1 MKSAYAFHLDNW
13 YNILT
18 IKKWGMRVGKIW
30 TRKLFICFCLAVV
43 LFVPIHTFADEKREW
58 RDEVIYSIM
67 IDRFNNGEPKN
78 DKQLEVGNL
87 EGYQGGDIR
96 GIIKRLDYIKE
107 MGFTTVMLSP
117 LFESGKYDGLD
128 VRNFKKVNEHFG
140 TENDVKE
147 LVKEAQAKGMKV
159 VFQFPLGENEQ
170 QVIDAMKWWIKEV
183 DLDGS
188 YVIHSE
194 KKPRSFWDNAQKDMQ
209 VIKKDFRIM
218 TKEDSEY
225 NEKIVESFSKAD
237 VSVKSLYDVS
247 KKEGEFVTFLDD
259 QETKRY
265 ARIAK
270 ENMYYPPSR
279 LKLALTYLLTS
290 PGIPNF
296 YYGTEI
302 ALDGGSVPD
311 NRRLMD
317 FKSDEKFMQHIT
329 KLGELRQARP
339 SLRRGTFELLY
350 DNSGMSILKRKY
362 KNEVTLVAINNTKE
376 TQKVSLPA
384 STIGEKQ
391 ELRGLLEDEIIRE
404 ENGGFYLVLKREESN
419 VYKVNGETGVN
430 WLFISLI
437 VGVNVLFIAF
447 LIAVKRKR
455 R

>member
-1 MKSAYAFHLDNW
+1 
-13 YNILT
+13 
-18 IKKWGMRVGKIW
+18 MRVRKIR
-30 TRKLFICFCLAVV
+30 TRKLFICFCLVVV

-78 DKQLEVGNL
+78 DKQLEVDNL

-147 LVKEAQAKGMKV
+147 LVKEAHAKGMKV
-159 VFQFPLGENEQ
+159 VFQFPLGENDQ
-170 QVIDAMKWWIKEV
+170 QVIASMKWWIKEA

-194 KKPRSFWDNAQKDMQ
+194 KKSRSFWDDMQKDMQ
-209 VIKKDFRIM
+209 VIKKDFRVI

-225 NEKIVESFSKAD
+225 NEKIVASFSEAD
-237 VSVKSLYDVS
+237 VSVKPLYDVS
-247 KKEGEFVTFLDD
+247 KKEGEFVTSLDD
-259 QETKRY
+259 QETKRF

-329 KLGELRQARP
+329 KLGELRQVRP

-350 DNSGMSILKRKY
+350 DKSGMSILKRKY
-362 KNEVTLVAINNTKE
+362 KDEVTLVAINNTKE
-376 TQKVSLPA
+376 TQKVPLPA
-384 STIGEKQ
+384 SAIGEKQ
-391 ELRGLLEDEIIRE
+391 ELRGLLQDEIIRE
-404 ENGGFYLVLKREESN
+404 ENGKFYLVLKREESN

-455 R
+455 K

>member
-1 MKSAYAFHLDNW
+1 M
-13 YNILT
+13 
-18 IKKWGMRVGKIW
+18 
-30 TRKLFICFCLAVV
+30 
-43 LFVPIHTFADEKREW
+43 FVPIHTFADEKREW

-140 TENDVKE
+140 TDNDVKE
-147 LVKEAQAKGMKV
+147 LVKEAHAKGMKV
-159 VFQFPLGENEQ
+159 VFQFPLGENER

-218 TKEDSEY
+218 TKEDGEY

-279 LKLALTYLLTS
+279 LKRALTYLLTS

-350 DNSGMSILKRKY
+350 DKSGMSILKRKY
-362 KNEVTLVAINNTKE
+362 KDEVTLVAINNTKE

-384 STIGEKQ
+384 GAIGEKQ
-391 ELRGLLEDEIIRE
+391 ELRGLLQDEIIRE
-404 ENGGFYLVLKREESN
+404 GNGKFYLVLKREESN

>member
-1 MKSAYAFHLDNW
+1 MRFSWIIGIIFLQLK
-13 YNILT
+13 T
-18 IKKWGMRVGKIW
+18 WGMRVGKIR

-58 RDEVIYSIM
+58 QDEVIYSIM

-140 TENDVKE
+140 TDNDVKE
-147 LVKEAQAKGMKV
+147 LVKEAHAKGMKV

-225 NEKIVESFSKAD
+225 NEKIVESFSEAD

-350 DNSGMSILKRKY
+350 DKSGMSILKRKY
-362 KNEVTLVAINNTKE
+362 KDEVTLVAINNTKE

-384 STIGEKQ
+384 SAIGEKQ
-391 ELRGLLEDEIIRE
+391 ELRGLLQDEIIRE
-404 ENGGFYLVLKREESN
+404 ENGKFYLVLKREESN

>member
-1 MKSAYAFHLDNW
+1 MRFTWIIGIIFSQLKN
-13 YNILT
+13 
-18 IKKWGMRVGKIW
+18 WGMRVGKIW

>member
-1 MKSAYAFHLDNW
+1 
-13 YNILT
+13 
-18 IKKWGMRVGKIW
+18 MRVGKIR
-30 TRKLFICFCLAVV
+30 TRELFICFCLAVV

-140 TENDVKE
+140 TDNDVKE
-147 LVKEAQAKGMKV
+147 LVKEAHAKGMKV
-159 VFQFPLGENEQ
+159 VFQIPLGENER

-225 NEKIVESFSKAD
+225 NEKIVESFSEAD

-247 KKEGEFVTFLDD
+247 KKEGDFVTFLDD

-350 DNSGMSILKRKY
+350 DKSGMSILKRKY
-362 KNEVTLVAINNTKE
+362 KDEVTLVAINNTKE

-384 STIGEKQ
+384 SEIGEKQ
-391 ELRGLLEDEIIRE
+391 ELRGLLQDEIIRE
-404 ENGGFYLVLKREESN
+404 ENGKFYLVLKREESN

>member
-1 MKSAYAFHLDNW
+1 MH
-13 YNILT
+13 
-18 IKKWGMRVGKIW
+18 VGKIR
-30 TRKLFICFCLAVV
+30 TRELFICFCLAVI
-43 LFVPIHTFADEKREW
+43 LFVPIHTFAEEKREW

-78 DKQLEVGNL
+78 DKQLDVVNL

-96 GIIKRLDYIKE
+96 GIIKRLDYIKD

-128 VRNFKKVNEHFG
+128 VQNFQKVNEHYG

-147 LVKEAQAKGMKV
+147 LVKEAHEKGMKV

-170 QVIDAMKWWIKEV
+170 QVIDSMKWWIKEV

-194 KKPRSFWDNAQKDMQ
+194 KKPHSFWDEVQKDMQ
-209 VIKKDFRIM
+209 VIKKDFFVM
-218 TKEDSEY
+218 TDEGSKDDEY
-225 NEKIVESFSKAD
+225 YESIVEAFSKTNT
-237 VSVKSLYDVS
+237 SLTRLHVVS
-247 KKEGEFVTFLDD
+247 KKKELTNTFLDN
-259 QETKRY
+259 QETKRFT
-265 ARIAK
+265 RIAK

-279 LKLALTYLLTS
+279 LKLALTYLFTS

-302 ALDGGSVPD
+302 ALDGGDIPD

-329 KLGELRQARP
+329 KLGELRQTRP

-350 DNSGMSILKRKY
+350 DKDGMSVLKRKY
-362 KNEVTLVAINNTKE
+362 KDEVTLVAINNTKE
-376 TQKVSLPA
+376 TQKVPLHA
-384 STIGEKQ
+384 NLIGEKK

-404 ENGGFYLVLKREESN
+404 ENGRFYLVLKREESN
-419 VYKVNGETGVN
+419 VYKVSEETGMN

-447 LIAVKRKR
+447 LIAVKKKRK
-455 R
+455 

>member
-1 MKSAYAFHLDNW
+1 
-13 YNILT
+13 
-18 IKKWGMRVGKIW
+18 MRVGKIR
-30 TRKLFICFCLAVV
+30 TRKLFICFCLALV

-58 RDEVIYSIM
+58 KDEVIYSIM

-107 MGFTTVMLSP
+107 MGFTTIMLSP

-140 TENDVKE
+140 TDNDVKE
-147 LVKEAQAKGMKV
+147 LVKEAHAKGMKV

-170 QVIDAMKWWIKEV
+170 QVIDATKWWIKEV

-218 TKEDSEY
+218 TKEDGEY

-247 KKEGEFVTFLDD
+247 KKEGEFVTLLDD

-350 DNSGMSILKRKY
+350 DKSGMSILKRKY
-362 KNEVTLVAINNTKE
+362 KDEVTLVAINNTKE

-384 STIGEKQ
+384 SAIGEKQ
-391 ELRGLLEDEIIRE
+391 ELRGLLQDEIIRE
-404 ENGGFYLVLKREESN
+404 ENGKFYLVLKREESN

>member
-1 MKSAYAFHLDNW
+1 
-13 YNILT
+13 
-18 IKKWGMRVGKIW
+18 MRVGKIH

-107 MGFTTVMLSP
+107 MGFTTVMLST
-117 LFESGKYDGLD
+117 LFESVKYDGVD
-128 VRNFKKVNEHFG
+128 VRNFQKVNEHFG

-147 LVKEAQAKGMKV
+147 LVQEAHAKGMKV
-159 VFQFPLGENEQ
+159 IFQFPLGENEQ
-170 QVIDAMKWWIKEV
+170 QVIDSMKWWVKEV
-183 DLDGS
+183 DLDAS
-188 YVIHSE
+188 YVMHSE
-194 KKPRSFWDNAQKDMQ
+194 KKSPAFWDDVQKDMQ
-209 VIKKDFRIM
+209 VIKKDFRVM

-247 KKEGEFVTFLDD
+247 KKDEEFITFLDNQD
-259 QETKRY
+259 TKRF

-270 ENMYYPPSR
+270 ENMNYPPSR

-302 ALDGGSVPD
+302 ALDGGDTPD

-317 FKSDEKFMQHIT
+317 FKSDEKFMQHII
-329 KLGELRQARP
+329 KLGELRQTRP

-350 DNSGMSILKRKY
+350 DKNGMSVLKRKY
-362 KNEVTLVAINNTKE
+362 KGEVTLVAINNTKE
-376 TQKVSLPA
+376 TQKVALPA
-384 STIGEKQ
+384 SAIGEKQ

-404 ENGGFYLVLKREESN
+404 ENGKFYLVLKREESN
-419 VYKVNGETGVN
+419 VYKVNRETGVN

-437 VGVNVLFIAF
+437 VGVNVLFITF
-447 LIAVKRKR
+447 LIAVKKR
-455 R
+455 RK

>member
-1 MKSAYAFHLDNW
+1 
-13 YNILT
+13 
-18 IKKWGMRVGKIW
+18 MRVRKI
-30 TRKLFICFCLAVV
+30 RSRELFICFCLAVI
-43 LFVPIHTFADEKREW
+43 LFVPIHIFADEKREW

-78 DKQLEVGNL
+78 DKQLDVGNL

-96 GIIKRLDYIKE
+96 GIIKRLNYIKE

-128 VRNFKKVNEHFG
+128 VRNFQKVNEHFG

-147 LVKEAQAKGMKV
+147 LVKEAHEKGMKV
-159 VFQFPLGENEQ
+159 VFQIPLGENEQ
-170 QVIDAMKWWIKEV
+170 QTINSMKWWIKKV

-188 YVIHSE
+188 YVIYSE
-194 KKPRSFWDNAQKDMQ
+194 KKPRSFWDDVQKDMQ

-247 KKEGEFVTFLDD
+247 KKEEEFVTFLDNQD
-259 QETKRY
+259 TKRF

-270 ENMYYPPSR
+270 ENVYYPPSR

-290 PGIPNF
+290 PGIPNV

-329 KLGELRQARP
+329 KLGELRQMRP
-339 SLRRGTFELLY
+339 SLRHGTFELLY
-350 DNSGMSILKRKY
+350 DKDGMSILKRKY
-362 KNEVTLVAINNTKE
+362 KDEVTLVAINNTKE
-376 TQKVSLPA
+376 TQKVSVPA
-384 STIGEKQ
+384 SAIGEKQ

-404 ENGGFYLVLKREESN
+404 ENGKFYLVLKREESN
-419 VYKVNGETGVN
+419 VYTASKETGVN

>member
-1 MKSAYAFHLDNW
+1 MRFTWIIGIIFLQLKN
-13 YNILT
+13 
-18 IKKWGMRVGKIW
+18 WGMRVGKIW

-67 IDRFNNGEPKN
+67 IDRFNNGELKN

>member
-1 MKSAYAFHLDNW
+1 M
-13 YNILT
+13 
-18 IKKWGMRVGKIW
+18 
-30 TRKLFICFCLAVV
+30 
-43 LFVPIHTFADEKREW
+43 FVPIHTFADEKREW

-140 TENDVKE
+140 TDNDVKE
-147 LVKEAQAKGMKV
+147 LVKEAHAKGMKV
-159 VFQFPLGENEQ
+159 VFQFPLGENER

-218 TKEDSEY
+218 TKEDGEY

-247 KKEGEFVTFLDD
+247 KKEGEFVTFLDN

-350 DNSGMSILKRKY
+350 DKSGMSILKRKY
-362 KNEVTLVAINNTKE
+362 KDEVTLVAINNTKE

-384 STIGEKQ
+384 SAIGEKQ
-391 ELRGLLEDEIIRE
+391 ELRGLLQDEIIRE
-404 ENGGFYLVLKREESN
+404 GNGKFYLVLKREESN

>member
-1 MKSAYAFHLDNW
+1 MRFIQKIGIIFLQ
-13 YNILT
+13 LKT
-18 IKKWGMRVGKIW
+18 WGMRVGKIR

-107 MGFTTVMLSP
+107 MGFTTIMLSP

-140 TENDVKE
+140 TDNDVKE
-147 LVKEAQAKGMKV
+147 LVKEAHAKGMKV
-159 VFQFPLGENEQ
+159 VFQFPLGENER

-225 NEKIVESFSKAD
+225 NEKIVESFSEAD

-350 DNSGMSILKRKY
+350 DKSGMSILKRKY
-362 KNEVTLVAINNTKE
+362 KDEVTLVAINNTKE

-384 STIGEKQ
+384 SEIGEKQ
-391 ELRGLLEDEIIRE
+391 ELRGLLQDEIIRE
-404 ENGGFYLVLKREESN
+404 ENGKFYLVLKREESN

>member
-1 MKSAYAFHLDNW
+1 MRFSWIIGIIFLQLK
-13 YNILT
+13 T
-18 IKKWGMRVGKIW
+18 WGMRVGKIR

-58 RDEVIYSIM
+58 KDEVIYSIM

-140 TENDVKE
+140 TDNDVKE
-147 LVKEAQAKGMKV
+147 LVKEAHAKGMKV
-159 VFQFPLGENEQ
+159 VFQFPLGENER

-225 NEKIVESFSKAD
+225 NEKIVESFSEAD

-329 KLGELRQARP
+329 KLGEIRQARP

-350 DNSGMSILKRKY
+350 DKSGMSILKRKY
-362 KNEVTLVAINNTKE
+362 KDEVTLVAINNTKE

-384 STIGEKQ
+384 SAIGEKQ
-391 ELRGLLEDEIIRE
+391 ELRGLLQDEIIRE
-404 ENGGFYLVLKREESN
+404 ENGKFYLVLKREESN

>member
-1 MKSAYAFHLDNW
+1 MRFALIIGIIFLQLK
-13 YNILT
+13 T
-18 IKKWGMRVGKIW
+18 WGMRVRKMR
-30 TRKLFICFCLAVV
+30 TRDLFICFCLAVI
-43 LFVPIHTFADEKREW
+43 LFVPVHTFAEEKREW

-67 IDRFNNGEPKN
+67 IDRFNNGEPEN
-78 DKQLEVGNL
+78 DKQLDVGNL
-87 EGYQGGDIR
+87 EGYQGGDIQ

-117 LFESGKYDGLD
+117 LFESEKYDGLD
-128 VRNFKKVNEHFG
+128 VRNFQKVNEHFG

-147 LVKEAQAKGMKV
+147 LVNEAHKKGMKV
-159 VFQFPLGENEQ
+159 VFQFPLGEDEQ
-170 QVIDAMKWWIKEV
+170 QVIDSMKWWIKEV

-194 KKPRSFWDNAQKDMQ
+194 KKPRTFWDDVQKDMQ
-209 VIKKDFRIM
+209 AINKDFRIM
-218 TKEDSEY
+218 TKEDNEY
-225 NEKIVESFSKAD
+225 NEQIIESFSKAD
-237 VSVKSLYDVS
+237 ISMRSLYDVS
-247 KKEGEFVTFLDD
+247 KKEGEFATFLDNQD
-259 QETKRY
+259 TKRF

-279 LKLALTYLLTS
+279 LKLALTYLFTS

-302 ALDGGSVPD
+302 ALDGGDVPD

-329 KLGELRQARP
+329 KLGELRQMRP

-350 DNSGMSILKRKY
+350 DKNGMSILKRKY
-362 KNEVTLVAINNTKE
+362 KDEVTLVAINNTKE
-376 TQKVSLPA
+376 TQKVSLPVSA
-384 STIGEKQ
+384 VGEKQ

-404 ENGGFYLVLKREESN
+404 ENGKFYLVLKREESN
-419 VYKVNGETGVN
+419 VYKVSEETGVN

-455 R
+455 K

>member
-1 MKSAYAFHLDNW
+1 M
-13 YNILT
+13 
-18 IKKWGMRVGKIW
+18 GKIG

-43 LFVPIHTFADEKREW
+43 LFVPIHTFTDEKREW

-140 TENDVKE
+140 TDNDVKE
-147 LVKEAQAKGMKV
+147 LVKEVHAKGMKV

-279 LKLALTYLLTS
+279 LKLVLTYLLTS

-350 DNSGMSILKRKY
+350 DKSGMSILKRKY
-362 KNEVTLVAINNTKE
+362 KNEVTLVAINNTKG

-384 STIGEKQ
+384 SMIGEKQ

-404 ENGGFYLVLKREESN
+404 EDGEFYLVLKREESN

>member
-1 MKSAYAFHLDNW
+1 
-13 YNILT
+13 
-18 IKKWGMRVGKIW
+18 MRVGKIR

-140 TENDVKE
+140 TDNDVKE
-147 LVKEAQAKGMKV
+147 LVKEVHAKGMKV
-159 VFQFPLGENEQ
+159 VFQFPLGENER

-218 TKEDSEY
+218 TKEDGEY

-350 DNSGMSILKRKY
+350 DKSGMSILKRKY
-362 KNEVTLVAINNTKE
+362 KDEVTLVAINNTKE

-384 STIGEKQ
+384 SAIGEKQ
-391 ELRGLLEDEIIRE
+391 ELRGLLQDEIIRE
-404 ENGGFYLVLKREESN
+404 GNGKFYLVLKREESN

>member
-1 MKSAYAFHLDNW
+1 M
-13 YNILT
+13 
-18 IKKWGMRVGKIW
+18 GKIR

-58 RDEVIYSIM
+58 KDEVIYSIM

-140 TENDVKE
+140 TDNDVKE
-147 LVKEAQAKGMKV
+147 LVKEVHAKGMKV
-159 VFQFPLGENEQ
+159 VFQFPLGENER

-247 KKEGEFVTFLDD
+247 KKEGEFVTFLDN

-317 FKSDEKFMQHIT
+317 FKSDEKFMQHIA

-350 DNSGMSILKRKY
+350 DKSGMSILKRKY
-362 KNEVTLVAINNTKE
+362 KDEVTLVAINNTKE

-384 STIGEKQ
+384 SVIGEKQ
-391 ELRGLLEDEIIRE
+391 ELRGLLQDEIIRE
-404 ENGGFYLVLKREESN
+404 ENGKFYLVLKREESN
-419 VYKVNGETGVN
+419 VYKVKGETGVN

>member
-1 MKSAYAFHLDNW
+1 MRFVRIIGIIFLQLK
-13 YNILT
+13 T
-18 IKKWGMRVGKIW
+18 WGMRVRKIR
-30 TRKLFICFCLAVV
+30 TRDLFICFCLAVI
-43 LFVPIHTFADEKREW
+43 LFVPIHTFAEEKREW

-67 IDRFNNGEPKN
+67 IDRFNNGEPEN
-78 DKQLEVGNL
+78 DKQLDVGNL

-117 LFESGKYDGLD
+117 LFESEKYDGLD
-128 VRNFKKVNEHFG
+128 VRNFQKVNEHFG

-147 LVKEAQAKGMKV
+147 LVNEAHKKGMKV
-159 VFQFPLGENEQ
+159 VFQFPLGEDEQ
-170 QVIDAMKWWIKEV
+170 QVIDSMKWWIKEV

-194 KKPRSFWDNAQKDMQ
+194 KKPRTFWDDVQKDMQ
-209 VIKKDFRIM
+209 GIKKDFRIM
-218 TKEDSEY
+218 TKEDNEY

-237 VSVKSLYDVS
+237 ISVKSLYDVS
-247 KKEGEFVTFLDD
+247 KKEGEFAAFLDNQD
-259 QETKRY
+259 TKRF

-279 LKLALTYLLTS
+279 LKLALTYLFTS

-302 ALDGGSVPD
+302 ALDGGDVPD

-329 KLGELRQARP
+329 KLGELRQTRP

-350 DNSGMSILKRKY
+350 DKNGMSILKRKY
-362 KNEVTLVAINNTKE
+362 KDEVTLVAINNTKE
-376 TQKVSLPA
+376 TQKVSLPVSA
-384 STIGEKQ
+384 VGEKQ

-404 ENGGFYLVLKREESN
+404 ENGKFYLVLKREESN
-419 VYKVNGETGVN
+419 VYKVSEETGVN

-455 R
+455 K

>member
-1 MKSAYAFHLDNW
+1 M
-13 YNILT
+13 
-18 IKKWGMRVGKIW
+18 
-30 TRKLFICFCLAVV
+30 
-43 LFVPIHTFADEKREW
+43 FVPIHTFADEKREW
-58 RDEVIYSIM
+58 KDEVIYSIM

-107 MGFTTVMLSP
+107 MGFTTIMLSP

-140 TENDVKE
+140 TDNDVKE
-147 LVKEAQAKGMKV
+147 LVKEAHAKGMKV

-170 QVIDAMKWWIKEV
+170 QVIDATKWWIKEV

-218 TKEDSEY
+218 TKEDGEY

-247 KKEGEFVTFLDD
+247 KKEGEFVTLLDD

-350 DNSGMSILKRKY
+350 DKSGMSVLKRKY
-362 KNEVTLVAINNTKE
+362 KDEVTLVAINNTKE

-384 STIGEKQ
+384 SAIGEKQ
-391 ELRGLLEDEIIRE
+391 ELRGLLQDEIIRE
-404 ENGGFYLVLKREESN
+404 ENGKFYLVLKREESN

>member
-1 MKSAYAFHLDNW
+1 M
-13 YNILT
+13 
-18 IKKWGMRVGKIW
+18 
-30 TRKLFICFCLAVV
+30 
-43 LFVPIHTFADEKREW
+43 FVPIHTFADEKREW
-58 RDEVIYSIM
+58 KDEVIYSIM

-140 TENDVKE
+140 TDNDVKE
-147 LVKEAQAKGMKV
+147 LVKEVHAKGMKV
-159 VFQFPLGENEQ
+159 VFQFPLGENER

-247 KKEGEFVTFLDD
+247 KKEGEFVTFLDN

-317 FKSDEKFMQHIT
+317 FKSDEKFMQHIA

-350 DNSGMSILKRKY
+350 DKSGMSILKRKY
-362 KNEVTLVAINNTKE
+362 KDEVTLVAINNTKE

-384 STIGEKQ
+384 SVIGEKQ
-391 ELRGLLEDEIIRE
+391 ELRGLLQDEIIRE
-404 ENGGFYLVLKREESN
+404 ENGKFYLVLKREESN
-419 VYKVNGETGVN
+419 VYKVKGETGVN

>member
-1 MKSAYAFHLDNW
+1 
-13 YNILT
+13 
-18 IKKWGMRVGKIW
+18 MRVGKIR

-140 TENDVKE
+140 TDNDVKE
-147 LVKEAQAKGMKV
+147 LVKEAHAKGMKV

-247 KKEGEFVTFLDD
+247 KKEGGFVTFLDD
-259 QETKRY
+259 QETQRY

-350 DNSGMSILKRKY
+350 DKSGMSILKRKY
-362 KNEVTLVAINNTKE
+362 NDEVTLVAINNTKE

-384 STIGEKQ
+384 SAIGEKQ
-391 ELRGLLEDEIIRE
+391 ELRGLLQDEIIRE
-404 ENGGFYLVLKREESN
+404 ENGKFYLVLKREESN

>member
-1 MKSAYAFHLDNW
+1 
-13 YNILT
+13 
-18 IKKWGMRVGKIW
+18 MRVGKIR
-30 TRKLFICFCLAVV
+30 TRKLFICFCLAVA

-128 VRNFKKVNEHFG
+128 VRNFKKINEHFG

-147 LVKEAQAKGMKV
+147 LVKEAHAKGMKV

-170 QVIDAMKWWIKEV
+170 QVMEAMKWWIKEV

-188 YVIHSE
+188 YVLHSE
-194 KKPRSFWDNAQKDMQ
+194 KKPRSLWDDVQKDMQ

-218 TKEDSEY
+218 TKGDSEY

-247 KKEGEFVTFLDD
+247 RKEGEFVTFLDD
-259 QETKRY
+259 QETKRF

-302 ALDGGSVPD
+302 ALDGGSIPD

-329 KLGELRQARP
+329 KLGELRQVRP

-350 DNSGMSILKRKY
+350 DKSGMSILKRKY

-376 TQKVSLPA
+376 TQKVSLPVSA
-384 STIGEKQ
+384 IGEKQ
-391 ELRGLLEDEIIRE
+391 ELRGLLQDEIIRE
-404 ENGGFYLVLKREESN
+404 ENGEFYLVLKREESN

-455 R
+455 K

>member
-1 MKSAYAFHLDNW
+1 MRFTWIIGIIFLQLKN
-13 YNILT
+13 
-18 IKKWGMRVGKIW
+18 WGMRVGKIW

-237 VSVKSLYDVS
+237 VSVKSSYDVS

-419 VYKVNGETGVN
+419 VYKLNGETGVN

>member
-1 MKSAYAFHLDNW
+1 M
-13 YNILT
+13 
-18 IKKWGMRVGKIW
+18 
-30 TRKLFICFCLAVV
+30 
-43 LFVPIHTFADEKREW
+43 FVPIHTFADEKREW

-107 MGFTTVMLSP
+107 MGFTTIMLSP

-140 TENDVKE
+140 TDNDVKE
-147 LVKEAQAKGMKV
+147 LVKEVHAKGMKV
-159 VFQFPLGENEQ
+159 VFQFPLGENER

-350 DNSGMSILKRKY
+350 DKSGMSILKRKY
-362 KNEVTLVAINNTKE
+362 KDEVTLVAINNTKE

-384 STIGEKQ
+384 SAIGEKQ
-391 ELRGLLEDEIIRE
+391 ELRGLLQDEIIRE
-404 ENGGFYLVLKREESN
+404 ENGKFYLVLKREESN

>member
-1 MKSAYAFHLDNW
+1 MENS
-13 YNILT
+13 
-18 IKKWGMRVGKIW
+18 
-30 TRKLFICFCLAVV
+30 
-43 LFVPIHTFADEKREW
+43 
-58 RDEVIYSIM
+58 
-67 IDRFNNGEPKN
+67 KN

-140 TENDVKE
+140 TDNDVKE
-147 LVKEAQAKGMKV
+147 LVKEAHAKGMKV
-159 VFQFPLGENEQ
+159 VFQFPLGENER

-194 KKPRSFWDNAQKDMQ
+194 KKPRSFWGNAQKDMQ

-225 NEKIVESFSKAD
+225 NEKIVESFSEAD

-350 DNSGMSILKRKY
+350 DKSGMSILKRKY
-362 KNEVTLVAINNTKE
+362 KDEVTLVAINNTKE

-384 STIGEKQ
+384 SAIGEKQ
-391 ELRGLLEDEIIRE
+391 ELRGLLQDEIIRE
-404 ENGGFYLVLKREESN
+404 ENGKFYLVLKREESN
-419 VYKVNGETGVN
+419 MYKVNGETGVN

>member
-1 MKSAYAFHLDNW
+1 
-13 YNILT
+13 
-18 IKKWGMRVGKIW
+18 MRVGKIR

-58 RDEVIYSIM
+58 KDEVIYSIM
-67 IDRFNNGEPKN
+67 IDRFNNGEPRN

-140 TENDVKE
+140 TDNDVKE
-147 LVKEAQAKGMKV
+147 LVKEVHAKGMKV
-159 VFQFPLGENEQ
+159 VFQFPLGENER

-247 KKEGEFVTFLDD
+247 KKEGEFVTFLDN

-317 FKSDEKFMQHIT
+317 FKSDEKVMQHIA

-350 DNSGMSILKRKY
+350 DKSGMSILKRKY
-362 KNEVTLVAINNTKE
+362 KDEVTLVAINNTKE

-384 STIGEKQ
+384 SVIGEKQ
-391 ELRGLLEDEIIRE
+391 ELRGLLQDEIIRE
-404 ENGGFYLVLKREESN
+404 ENGKFYLVLKREESN
-419 VYKVNGETGVN
+419 VYKVKGETGVN

>member
-1 MKSAYAFHLDNW
+1 
-13 YNILT
+13 
-18 IKKWGMRVGKIW
+18 MRVGKIR

-58 RDEVIYSIM
+58 KDEVIYSIM

-87 EGYQGGDIR
+87 DGYQGGDIR

-140 TENDVKE
+140 TDNDVKE
-147 LVKEAQAKGMKV
+147 LVKEVHAKGMKV
-159 VFQFPLGENEQ
+159 VFQFPLGENER

-247 KKEGEFVTFLDD
+247 KKEGEFVTFLDN

-317 FKSDEKFMQHIT
+317 FKSDEKFMQHIA

-350 DNSGMSILKRKY
+350 DKSGMSILKRKY
-362 KNEVTLVAINNTKE
+362 KDEVTLVAINNTKE

-384 STIGEKQ
+384 SVIGEKQ
-391 ELRGLLEDEIIRE
+391 ELRGLLQDEIIRE
-404 ENGGFYLVLKREESN
+404 ENGKFYLVLKREESN
-419 VYKVNGETGVN
+419 VYKVKGETGVN

>member
-1 MKSAYAFHLDNW
+1 
-13 YNILT
+13 
-18 IKKWGMRVGKIW
+18 MRVRKIR
-30 TRKLFICFCLAVV
+30 TRKLFICFCLVVV

-147 LVKEAQAKGMKV
+147 LVKEAHAKGMKV

-170 QVIDAMKWWIKEV
+170 QVIDSMKWWIKEA

-194 KKPRSFWDNAQKDMQ
+194 KKSRSFWDDMQKDMQ
-209 VIKKDFRIM
+209 VIKKDFRVI

-225 NEKIVESFSKAD
+225 NEKIVASFSEAD
-237 VSVKSLYDVS
+237 VSVKPLYDVS
-247 KKEGEFVTFLDD
+247 KKEGEFVTSLDD
-259 QETKRY
+259 QETKRF

-329 KLGELRQARP
+329 KLGELRQVRP

-350 DNSGMSILKRKY
+350 DKSGMSILKRKY
-362 KNEVTLVAINNTKE
+362 KDEVTLVAINNTKE
-376 TQKVSLPA
+376 TQKVPLPA
-384 STIGEKQ
+384 SAIGEKQ
-391 ELRGLLEDEIIRE
+391 ELRGLLQDEIIRE
-404 ENGGFYLVLKREESN
+404 ENGEFYLVLKREESN

-430 WLFISLI
+430 WLFIFLI

-455 R
+455 K

>member
-1 MKSAYAFHLDNW
+1 
-13 YNILT
+13 
-18 IKKWGMRVGKIW
+18 MRVGKIR

-128 VRNFKKVNEHFG
+128 VQNFKKVNEHFG
-140 TENDVKE
+140 TDNDVKE
-147 LVKEAQAKGMKV
+147 LVKEAHAKGMKV
-159 VFQFPLGENEQ
+159 VFQFPLGENER

-218 TKEDSEY
+218 TKEDGEY

-350 DNSGMSILKRKY
+350 DKSGMSILKRKY
-362 KNEVTLVAINNTKE
+362 KDEVTLVAINNTKE

-384 STIGEKQ
+384 SAIGEKQ
-391 ELRGLLEDEIIRE
+391 ELRGLLQDEIIRE
-404 ENGGFYLVLKREESN
+404 GNGKFYLVLKREESN

>member
-1 MKSAYAFHLDNW
+1 
-13 YNILT
+13 
-18 IKKWGMRVGKIW
+18 MRVGKIH
-30 TRKLFICFCLAVV
+30 TRKLFIYFCLAVV

-87 EGYQGGDIR
+87 EGYQGGDVR

-128 VRNFKKVNEHFG
+128 VRNFQKVNEHFG

-147 LVKEAQAKGMKV
+147 LVQAAHAKGMKIV
-159 VFQFPLGENEQ
+159 LQFPLGENEQ

-183 DLDGS
+183 DLDAS

-194 KKPRSFWDNAQKDMQ
+194 KKSRSFWDDVQKDMQ
-209 VIKKDFRIM
+209 AIKKDFRIM

-225 NEKIVESFSKAD
+225 NEKIVGAFSKAD
-237 VSVKSLYDVS
+237 VSVKPLYDVS
-247 KKEGEFVTFLDD
+247 KKDRESTTFLDNQD
-259 QETKRY
+259 TKRF

-270 ENMYYPPSR
+270 ENMNYPPSR
-279 LKLALTYLLTS
+279 LKLALTYLLTT

-302 ALDGGSVPD
+302 ALDGGDTPD

-329 KLGELRQARP
+329 KLGELRQSRP

-350 DNSGMSILKRKY
+350 DKDGMSVLKRKY
-362 KNEVTLVAINNTKE
+362 KDEVTVVAINNTKE
-376 TQKVSLPA
+376 TQKVALPVSA
-384 STIGEKQ
+384 IGEKQ

-404 ENGGFYLVLKREESN
+404 ENGNFYLVLKREESN

-430 WLFISLI
+430 WLFICLI

-447 LIAVKRKR
+447 LLAVKKR
-455 R
+455 RK

>member
-1 MKSAYAFHLDNW
+1 
-13 YNILT
+13 
-18 IKKWGMRVGKIW
+18 MRVEKIR

-78 DKQLEVGNL
+78 DKQLDVGNL

-117 LFESGKYDGLD
+117 LFESDKYDGLG
-128 VRNFKKVNEHFG
+128 VRNFQKVNEHFG

-147 LVKEAQAKGMKV
+147 LVKEAHEKGMKV
-159 VFQFPLGENEQ
+159 VFQFPFGENEQ
-170 QVIDAMKWWIKEV
+170 QVIDSMKWWVKEI

-188 YVIHSE
+188 YVMHSE
-194 KKPRSFWDNAQKDMQ
+194 KKPRAFWDDVQKDMQ

-225 NEKIVESFSKAD
+225 NEKIVESFFKAD

-247 KKEGEFVTFLDD
+247 KKEGEFVTFLDN
-259 QETKRY
+259 QETKRF

-329 KLGELRQARP
+329 KLGELRQMRP

-350 DNSGMSILKRKY
+350 DKGGMSILKRKY
-362 KNEVTLVAINNTKE
+362 KDEVTLVAINNTKE

-384 STIGEKQ
+384 SAIGEKQ
-391 ELRGLLEDEIIRE
+391 QLRGLLEDEIIRE
-404 ENGGFYLVLKREESN
+404 ENGKFYLVLKREESN
-419 VYKVNGETGVN
+419 VYTVSKETGVN

-447 LIAVKRKR
+447 LIVVKRKR

>member
-1 MKSAYAFHLDNW
+1 
-13 YNILT
+13 
-18 IKKWGMRVGKIW
+18 MRVGKIR

-140 TENDVKE
+140 TDNDVKE
-147 LVKEAQAKGMKV
+147 LVKEVHAKGMKV

-317 FKSDEKFMQHIT
+317 FKSDEKFMQRIT

-350 DNSGMSILKRKY
+350 DKSGMSILKRKY

-384 STIGEKQ
+384 SMIGEKQ

-404 ENGGFYLVLKREESN
+404 EDGEFYLVLKREESN

>member
-1 MKSAYAFHLDNW
+1 
-13 YNILT
+13 
-18 IKKWGMRVGKIW
+18 MRVGKIR

-58 RDEVIYSIM
+58 KDEVIYSIM

-107 MGFTTVMLSP
+107 MGFTTIMLSP

-140 TENDVKE
+140 TDNDVKE
-147 LVKEAQAKGMKV
+147 LVKEAHAKGMKV

-170 QVIDAMKWWIKEV
+170 QVIDATKWWIKEV

-218 TKEDSEY
+218 TKEDGEY

-247 KKEGEFVTFLDD
+247 KKEGEFVTLLDD

-350 DNSGMSILKRKY
+350 DKSGMSVLKRKY
-362 KNEVTLVAINNTKE
+362 KDEVTLVAINNTKE

-384 STIGEKQ
+384 SAIGEKQ
-391 ELRGLLEDEIIRE
+391 ELRGLLQDEIIRE
-404 ENGGFYLVLKREESN
+404 ENGKFYLVLKREESN

>member
-1 MKSAYAFHLDNW
+1 
-13 YNILT
+13 
-18 IKKWGMRVGKIW
+18 MRVGKIR

-140 TENDVKE
+140 TDNDVKE
-147 LVKEAQAKGMKV
+147 LVKEAHAKGMKV
-159 VFQFPLGENEQ
+159 VFQFPLGENER

-218 TKEDSEY
+218 TKEDGEY

-350 DNSGMSILKRKY
+350 DKSGMSILKRKY
-362 KNEVTLVAINNTKE
+362 KDEVTLVAINNTKE

-384 STIGEKQ
+384 SAIGEKQ
-391 ELRGLLEDEIIRE
+391 ELRGLLQGEIIRE
-404 ENGGFYLVLKREESN
+404 GNGKFYLVLKREESN

>member
-1 MKSAYAFHLDNW
+1 
-13 YNILT
+13 
-18 IKKWGMRVGKIW
+18 MRVGKIR

-58 RDEVIYSIM
+58 KDEVIYSIM

-78 DKQLEVGNL
+78 DKQLEFGNL

-140 TENDVKE
+140 TDNDVKE
-147 LVKEAQAKGMKV
+147 LVKEVHAKGMKV
-159 VFQFPLGENEQ
+159 VFQFPLGENER

-247 KKEGEFVTFLDD
+247 KKEGEFVTFLDN

-317 FKSDEKFMQHIT
+317 FKSDEKFMQHIA

-350 DNSGMSILKRKY
+350 DKSGMSILKRKY
-362 KNEVTLVAINNTKE
+362 KDEVTLVAINNTKE

-384 STIGEKQ
+384 SVIGEKQ
-391 ELRGLLEDEIIRE
+391 ELRGLLQDEIIRE
-404 ENGGFYLVLKREESN
+404 ENGKFYLVLKREESN
-419 VYKVNGETGVN
+419 VYKVKGETGVN

>member
-1 MKSAYAFHLDNW
+1 M
-13 YNILT
+13 
-18 IKKWGMRVGKIW
+18 
-30 TRKLFICFCLAVV
+30 
-43 LFVPIHTFADEKREW
+43 FVPIHTFADEKREW
-58 RDEVIYSIM
+58 KDEVIYSIM

-140 TENDVKE
+140 TDNDVKE
-147 LVKEAQAKGMKV
+147 LVKEVHAKGMKV
-159 VFQFPLGENEQ
+159 VFQFPLGENER

-247 KKEGEFVTFLDD
+247 KKEGEFVTFLDN

-317 FKSDEKFMQHIT
+317 FKSDEKFMQHIA

-350 DNSGMSILKRKY
+350 DKSGMSILKRKY
-362 KNEVTLVAINNTKE
+362 KDEVTLVAINNTKE

-384 STIGEKQ
+384 SVIGEKQ
-391 ELRGLLEDEIIRE
+391 ELRGLLQDEIIRE
-404 ENGGFYLVLKREESN
+404 ENGKFYLVLKREESN
-419 VYKVNGETGVN
+419 VYKVKGETGVN

-437 VGVNVLFIAF
+437 VGVNVLFISF

>member
-1 MKSAYAFHLDNW
+1 MRFTRIIGIIFLQLKN
-13 YNILT
+13 
-18 IKKWGMRVGKIW
+18 WGMRVGKIW

>member
-1 MKSAYAFHLDNW
+1 MRFTWIIGIIFLQLKN
-13 YNILT
+13 
-18 IKKWGMRVGKIW
+18 WGMRVGKIW

-247 KKEGEFVTFLDD
+247 KKEGKFVTFLDD